1 MSRRPRLPS
10 PPQALRR
17 RREVRSRRLL
27 AERAVR
33 DNLISVAGAVGRPVW
48 LPSGAEVGR
57 LADFVA
63 RWDAASY
70 PLISGLVVRVGRRSA
85 FVSVDQVERVTHSRV
100 TLRSARLDLAD
111 FERREGEVVLM
122 GDVVDHQLVDV
133 DGVRVVRAADLYLAE
148 VGGVLRLVGADVGVA
163 TLLRRLGP
171 ARYRT
176 RPTPERVIDWAAI
189 QPFGRPG
196 SPLRLRDSNRALHRL
211 HPAELADLLEEL
223 GRTQRQELLA
233 ALEPEAAADAL
244 EEMEPKEL
252 EALLR
257 EAPTEQAAALLA
269 VMEPDEAV
277 DALRD
282 LEPEDQAEL
291 LAAMPEPTS
300 HKLIQLLEFPE
311 RTAGGVMNTNLVA
324 LGSETH
330 IATVRQLLRDQEA
343 HRDDIDGVVVVDEQG
358 RLVDDV
364 SLFELFVADPAQA
377 LGELVGEPW
386 PTTVRPDAVLREV
399 VDRFVE
405 GRHSSIVVIDEDQRP
420 LGRIMAD
427 DVVDAL
433 RPERGRLLGG
443 ILT

>member
-1 MSRRPRLPS
+1 MSRRPHLPS
-10 PPQALRR
+10 APQALRR

-27 AERAVR
+27 AQRAVR

-48 LPSGAEVGR
+48 LPSGSEVGR

-70 PLISGLVVRVGRRSA
+70 PLISALVARVGRRTA
-85 FVSVDQVERVTHSRV
+85 FVSVDQVERVTHRGV

-133 DGVRVVRAADLYLAE
+133 DGVRVVRAADLYLAQ
-148 VGGVLRLVGADVGVA
+148 VGGVLRLVGADVGVS

-171 ARYRT
+171 ARYRS

-211 HPAELADLLEEL
+211 QPADLADLLEEL

-282 LEPEDQAEL
+282 LEPEDQAKL
-291 LAAMPEPTS
+291 LEAMPEPTAQR
-300 HKLIQLLEFPE
+300 LLQLLEFPE

-324 LGSETH
+324 VRTEMSVD
-330 IATVRQLLRDQEA
+330 TVRQLLRDQEA

-358 RLVDDV
+358 CLVDDV
-364 SLFELFVADPAQA
+364 SLFELFVADSAQT

-386 PTTVRPDAVLREV
+386 PTTIGPAAALRDV
-399 VDRFVE
+399 VDRFIE
-405 GRHSSIVVIDEDQRP
+405 GRHSSILVIDEAQRP

-427 DVVDAL
+427 DVVDVL